1 MPVTRKRKIKKA
13 VKEDTPPINLYE
25 FHGFL
30 LAGTKSGQHFG
41 DCPFCDSE
49 NHFYINKETGQYNC
63 KVCGESGNKY
73 SFLQQIYEASLKST
87 KDKHYKAISKE
98 RQDIPWQ
105 AYRDAG
111 IAYDNLQKCYLF
123 PIWNDKGSIVNLYKW
138 SGKRGEPLY
147 STPTCKLHL
156 IGVQEIEEHGPIYL
170 VEGHWDYVALKWA
183 LEKDHDGPAT
193 VLAVPGCSNFNE
205 ERDVKY
211 LIDRNVYVLFDNDD
225 PGRKGQERT
234 VEILHR
240 HPLSALRCIQ
250 WPESYKDGF
259 DIEDLI
265 AEDISSPRKILGKLD
280 KLIHSVTQLAEQ
292 EEEIEPI
299 ESFREVVKQYKKH
312 IHLSKE
318 LEDALA
324 LMFAVCF
331 SVREES
337 IPLWMFFVG
346 PPGTGKTLLLQSI
359 GQTHRTH
366 FESSLGPKTLV
377 SGQKGDYDP
386 SLLPRLI
393 GRTLVV
399 KDWTELLTMPAND
412 QEQVISV
419 LRGAYDG
426 RYEKTYG
433 NGMVRVY
440 PAPDSPHRT
449 CYFSLI
455 AGVTHSI
462 YKNDRSDYGE
472 RFLRY
477 EIKADNVE
485 DHIRRALNNVREKIY
500 PEFSLRPIANAFLA
514 RHVDP
519 DNLPALPKSMES
531 RLVGLSTII
540 SFIRSRVERHQGRLV
555 YRPVLETPTRL
566 AMQLLRLSRFLAFV
580 YGKKTVDDQCYKL
593 VKKVA
598 MDTCYGWHRDAFLS
612 LMNAGKEGVEV
623 DEIINKAQIEKTQAH
638 RCVNDLLGLGAAYRV
653 RMTPKQRDKYGRTGK
668 GNTPYLWKL
677 SDRARKAVAQ
687 AKLLT

>member
-1 MPVTRKRKIKKA
+1 MPVTKKRKTKRN
-13 VKEDTPPINLYE
+13 KEDSSPLDLYE
-25 FHGFL
+25 AHGFL
-30 LAGTKSGQHFG
+30 RTTTKSGQHIG
-41 DCPFCDSE
+41 ACPFCDHDD
-49 NHFYINKETGQYNC
+49 HFYINKDDGRFSC
-63 KVCGESGNKY
+63 KSCGLEGNKY
-73 SFLQQIYEASLKST
+73 SFLQQIYESCLQST
-87 KDKHYKAISKE
+87 RDKHWKQIAKQ
-98 RQDIPWQ
+98 RQDLPWQ
-105 AYRDAG
+105 IYREAG

-123 PIWNDKGSIVNLYKW
+123 PVWNDKGSLVNLYKW
-138 SGKRGEPLY
+138 SGKRGDNLY
-147 STPTCKLHL
+147 STATCKLHL
-156 IGVQEIEEHGPIYL
+156 LGIHAIEEHGPIYL
-170 VEGHWDYVALKWA
+170 VEGHWDYLALGWL
-183 LEKDHDGPAT
+183 LEKEHDGPYT
-193 VLAVPGCSNFNE
+193 VLAIPGASNFNE
-205 ERDVKY
+205 ERDVKFF
-211 LIDRNVYVLFDNDD
+211 IDREVYVLFDNDD
-225 PGRKGQERT
+225 PGRKGQEK
-234 VEILHR
+234 VIEILHR
-240 HPLSALRCIQ
+240 HPLASLRCVQ

-259 DIEDLI
+259 DLEDLI
-265 AEDISSPRKILGKLD
+265 AEDVSHPRKALSKL
-280 KLIHSVTQLAEQ
+280 KKFIHSVTQIAED

-299 ESFREVVKQYKKH
+299 ETFRDVVKEYKKH
-312 IHLSKE
+312 MHLSKE

-399 KDWTELLTMPAND
+399 KDWTELLTMSAQD

-440 PAPDSPHRT
+440 PSPDSSHRT

-472 RFLRY
+472 RFLRF
-477 EIKADNVE
+477 EIKPDKVE
-485 DHIRRALNNVREKIY
+485 DHIRRALSNVREKVY
-500 PEFSLRPIANAFLA
+500 PEFALRPIANAFLA
-514 RHVDP
+514 RKVDP
-519 DNLPALPKSMES
+519 ENLPTLPKFMES

-540 SFIRSRVERHQGRLV
+540 SFIRSRVERHQGRLI

-580 YGKKTVDDQCYKL
+580 YNKPAVDDQCYRL

-598 MDTCYGWHRDAFLS
+598 MDTCYGWHRDAFLT
-612 LMNAGKEGVEV
+612 LMQHTKGGIEL
-623 DEIINKAQIEKTQAH
+623 DDIINKAQIEKTQAH
-638 RCVNDLLGLGAAYRV
+638 RCMNDLLNLGAAHRKK
-653 RMTPKQRDKYGRTGK
+653 MNEKQRRKTGHDGK
-668 GNTPYLWKL
+668 GNIPYLWTL
-677 SDRARKAVAQ
+677 SEQAQRAVTL
-687 AKLLT
+687 AKLA

>member
-1 MPVTRKRKIKKA
+1 MPVTKRRTAQKSKA
-13 VKEDTPPINLYE
+13 TDSNPLDLYE

-30 LAGTKSGQHFG
+30 RTTTKSGQHVG
-41 DCPFCDSE
+41 ACPFCDHDD
-49 NHFYINKETGQYNC
+49 HFYINKDDGRFSC
-63 KVCGESGNKY
+63 KSCGLEGNKY
-73 SFLQQIYEASLKST
+73 TFLQQLYEACLKTT
-87 KDKHYKAISKE
+87 KDKHWKAIGKE
-98 RQDIPWQ
+98 RQNLPWQ
-105 AYRDAG
+105 IYRDAQ

-123 PIWNDKGSIVNLYKW
+123 PVWNDKGSVVNLYKW
-138 SGKRGEPLY
+138 SGKRGDNLY

-156 IGVQEIEEHGPIYL
+156 LGLQAIEEHGPIYI
-170 VEGHWDYVALKWA
+170 VEGHWDYLALNWL
-183 LEKDHDGPAT
+183 LEKEADGPYT
-193 VLAVPGCSNFNE
+193 VLAVPGASNFNE
-205 ERDVKY
+205 ERDAKY
-211 LIDRNVYVLFDNDD
+211 FIDREVYVLFDNDTA
-225 PGRKGQERT
+225 GKKGQEK
-234 VEILHR
+234 VVNALHS
-240 HPLSALRCIQ
+240 HPLASLRHIE
-250 WPESYKDGF
+250 WPESFKEGF
-259 DIEDLI
+259 DLEDLI
-265 AEDISSPRKILGKLD
+265 AEDISSPRKSLSKL
-280 KLIHSVTQLAEQ
+280 KKYIHSVSSLND

-299 ESFREVVKQYKKH
+299 ESFKEVVKQYNQH
-312 IHLSKE
+312 MHLSKE

-399 KDWTELLTMPAND
+399 KDWTELLTMPAQD

-433 NGMVRVY
+433 NGMVRQY
-440 PAPDSPHRT
+440 PSPDSPHRT

-477 EIKADNVE
+477 EIKSDKVEVQMRKALSNVKQN
-485 DHIRRALNNVREKIY
+485 IK
-500 PEFSLRPIANAFLA
+500 PEFLLRPIANAFLA
-514 RHVDP
+514 RTVEIDK
-519 DNLPALPKSMES
+519 LPTLSKKMED
-531 RLVGLSTII
+531 RLIGLSIII
-540 SFIRSRVERHQGRLV
+540 SNIRSRVERHQGRLI
-555 YRPVLETPTRL
+555 YKPVLETPTRL
-566 AMQLLRLSRFLAFV
+566 VMQLLRLSRFLAFV
-580 YGKKTVDDQCYKL
+580 YNKSEVDDQCYKL
-593 VKKVA
+593 ITKVA
-598 MDTCYGWHRDAFLS
+598 MDTCYSWHREAFLT
-612 LMNAGKEGVEV
+612 LMQYAGKEGMLFDDVM
-623 DEIINKAQIEKTQAH
+623 NKAKLEKTQTH
-638 RCVNDLLGLGAAYRV
+638 RCLLDLMNLGGAERV
-653 RMTPKQRDKYGRTGK
+653 RMSEKRRKKEGLWGK
-668 GNTPYLWKL
+668 GNVPYVWKL
-677 SDRARKAVAQ
+677 SADAQRAVQLARLA
-687 AKLLT
+687 T